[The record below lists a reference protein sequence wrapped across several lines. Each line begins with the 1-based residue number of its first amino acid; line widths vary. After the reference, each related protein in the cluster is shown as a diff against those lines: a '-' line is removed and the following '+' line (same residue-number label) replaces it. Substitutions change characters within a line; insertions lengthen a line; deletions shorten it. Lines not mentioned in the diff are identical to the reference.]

1 MASRGRVAVRERRMR
16 HSRQST
22 GGRSPDEA
30 PTVEYHERSPDK
42 ALVVEMR
49 TTGRAPDEATV
60 VATGRSPDEATV
72 VVGAP

>member
-1 MASRGRVAVRERRMR
+1 M
-16 HSRQST
+16 
-22 GGRSPDEA
+22 
-30 PTVEYHERSPDK
+30 YHERAPDE